1 MKKEI
6 RIGILVIVALGF
18 FFWGLNYLRNNNI
31 FSDETIY
38 YAIYPEIKN
47 LSKSNPVRINGVKVG
62 VVQDIKFPMSE
73 NDYRVLVA
81 IAMEKD
87 IPIPVNSMAKIE
99 SDLLGSNM
107 INLRLGDDSM
117 ILDIRDTI
125 GAEVASTI
133 QEEVSLQ
140 MLPVKRKA
148 ENLML
153 QLDSVLE
160 VVKYIFNEETR
171 NDITQS
177 LSSIKATISNLE
189 KTSTTMDVVVK
200 REESRLDA
208 IIGNI
213 QSISGNLKDNNENI
227 TRTFENIA
235 SISDTV
241 AKARIGET
249 MLRLNKT
256 LDELETI
263 TAGIQNGDGSLG
275 KLVND
280 DTLYYNLE
288 ATADNL
294 DALVNDIR
302 LNPQR
307 YLHFSVFG
315 KDPNKTKHKDSK

>member
-6 RIGILVIVALGF
+6 RIGLLVVAALVL
-18 FFWGLNYLRNNNI
+18 FFWGFNFLRNNNI

-38 YAIYPEIKN
+38 YAVYPEIKN
-47 LSKSNPVRINGVKVG
+47 LSTSNPVRINGVKVG

-73 NDYRVLVA
+73 KDYRVLVA

-87 IPIPVNSMAKIE
+87 IPIPVNSLARIE

-107 INLRLGDDSM
+107 INLHLGDDSTM
-117 ILDIRDTI
+117 LDVKDTI
-125 GAEVASTI
+125 GAEVATTI

-160 VVKYIFNEETR
+160 VVKYVFNEETR
-171 NDITQS
+171 KDISQS
-177 LSSIKATISNLE
+177 FTSIKQTIENL
-189 KTSTTMDVVVK
+189 KRTTSTLDVVVR
-200 REESRLDA
+200 REESRLDV

-213 QSISGNLKDNNENI
+213 ESISDNLKDNNENI
-227 TRTFENIA
+227 ARTFENIA

-256 LDELETI
+256 LGELETI
-263 TAGIQNGDGSLG
+263 TAGVQNGDGSLG
-275 KLVND
+275 KLIND

-288 ATADNL
+288 TTADNL
-294 DALVNDIR
+294 DALVKDIR

>member
-6 RIGILVIVALGF
+6 RIGILVVAALIL
-18 FFWGLNYLRNNNI
+18 FFWGFNFLRNNNI

-38 YAIYPEIKN
+38 YAVYPEIKN
-47 LSKSNPVRINGVKVG
+47 LSTSNPVRINGVKVG

-81 IAMEKD
+81 IAMEKE
-87 IPIPVNSMAKIE
+87 IPIPANSVAKIE

-107 INLRLGDDSM
+107 INLRLGDDSLM
-117 ILDIRDTI
+117 LDIGDTI
-125 GAEVASTI
+125 GAEVATTI

-140 MLPVKRKA
+140 MLPVKKKA

-160 VVKYIFNEETR
+160 VIKYVFNEETR
-171 NDITQS
+171 KDITQS
-177 LSSIKATISNLE
+177 FASIKTTIKNLE
-189 KTSTTMDVVVK
+189 RTTSTVDAVVQ
-200 REESRLDA
+200 REESRLDV

-213 QSISGNLKDNNENI
+213 ESISNNLKENNDNI

-249 MLRLNKT
+249 MLRLNNT

-263 TAGIQNGDGSLG
+263 TTGIQNGDGTLG
-275 KLVND
+275 KLVNN

-288 ATADNL
+288 TTADNL
-294 DALVNDIR
+294 DALVKDIR

-315 KDPNKTKHKDSK
+315 KNPNKTRHKDSK